1 MVLYDSWLQDRNRRG
16 KWGVHKMRASQRIL
30 LLGIGGA
37 LVIAA
42 GVHFGASQL
51 FAVDASSSTPIQL
64 AQLRPSTG
72 APAQAAP
79 PPPSAPAGPQRVET
93 TAYDSWAVTC
103 EDTVAGGAVKRAC
116 LASLRVMNQNQA
128 VLLNWQIGFND
139 EGRFVTAVH
148 VPSGL
153 AIRQGDQT
161 IGGPIMIAN
170 GVELKFGNGQVRR
183 LSYVT
188 CGPQQCL
195 AEAPID
201 DGFMREA
208 VANANAKAT
217 ITVHT
222 GGGPI
227 PFDLAIKGID
237 KAITQAS
244 ARK

>member
-1 MVLYDSWLQDRNRRG
+1 MDLAKV
-16 KWGVHKMRASQRIL
+16 GVHTMRTSQRIL
-30 LLGIGGA
+30 LLGTGGA

-42 GVHFGASQL
+42 GVHLGARQL
-51 FAVDASSSTPIQL
+51 FAIEGGASSPTPIQL

-72 APAQAAP
+72 APNQAAP
-79 PPPSAPAGPQRVET
+79 APAPPPSAPAGPQRVET

-217 ITVHT
+217 ITIHT

-237 KAITQAS
+237 KAISVAS